1 MTKAFTIISIC
12 LIIIGSALPTLAVEV
27 APRITD
33 REIIERLTRLE
44 EGQKAIIQR
53 LDNLESKLETGL
65 ESLRKEMLTGQ
76 EALRKEMLTGQEA
89 LRKEMLAGQEALRS
103 DLRGLMLWGFGIL
116 FTGMFALIGFVLW
129 DRHTAIRPVKLDLDE
144 LERNKVNKLIGVLR
158 KLSAD
163 DPKVSEALRT
173 FGLL

>member
-1 MTKAFTIISIC
+1 MTKTFTIISIC

-53 LDNLESKLETGL
+53 LDKLESRIETG
-65 ESLRKEMLTGQ
+65 Q
-76 EALRKEMLTGQEA
+76 Q
-89 LRKEMLAGQEALRS
+89 ALRS

-163 DPKVSEALRT
+163 DPKVFEALRN

>member
-53 LDNLESKLETGL
+53 LDNLSSRLETGL
-65 ESLRKEMLTGQ
+65 ES
-76 EALRKEMLTGQEA
+76 

>member
-1 MTKAFTIISIC
+1 MTKTFTIISIC

-53 LDNLESKLETGL
+53 LDKLESRIETG
-65 ESLRKEMLTGQ
+65 Q
-76 EALRKEMLTGQEA
+76 Q
-89 LRKEMLAGQEALRS
+89 ALRS